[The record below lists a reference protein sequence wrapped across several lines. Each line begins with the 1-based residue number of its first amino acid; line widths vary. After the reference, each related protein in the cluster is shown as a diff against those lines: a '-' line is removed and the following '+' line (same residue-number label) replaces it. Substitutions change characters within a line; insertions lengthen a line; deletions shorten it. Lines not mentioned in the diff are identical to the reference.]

1 MDKVIA
7 HDIIVRPII
16 SEKSSRQMEHGK
28 YTFEVLPKANKVEVK
43 KAVEEVFKVKVQKVH
58 TIKVRSKPKRMGMF
72 LGRSRSWKK
81 AIITLAPGERIEFF
95 EGASV

>member
-1 MDKVIA
+1 MKRVIA
-7 HDIIVRPII
+7 HDIIVRPVIT
-16 SEKSSRQMEHGK
+16 EKSSRQMEDGK

-43 KAVEEVFKVKVQKVH
+43 KAVEEVFKVKVLKVH
-58 TIKVRSKPKRMGMF
+58 TIKVRSKPKRLGMF

-81 AIITLAPGERIEFF
+81 AIITLVPGERIEFF